1 MEIGT
6 GKKKMGLSTQIFI
19 ALLAGAI
26 CGVCVHYFLKEGYFR
41 DTILVGGVFYVLGQ
55 GFIRLMQMLVLV
67 PLVLCSLVCGSM
79 SIGDTKNAG
88 EKVGEAKRSCS
99 ICARR
104 RLPL

>member
-55 GFIRLMQMLVLV
+55 G
-67 PLVLCSLVCGSM
+67 
-79 SIGDTKNAG
+79 
-88 EKVGEAKRSCS
+88 
-99 ICARR
+99 
-104 RLPL
+104 

>member
-41 DTILVGGVFYVLGQ
+41 DTILVLSLIHISQIITLALRRANEGGLANILDYIPEGITPVSYTHLDVY
-55 GFIRLMQMLVLV
+55 
-67 PLVLCSLVCGSM
+67 
-79 SIGDTKNAG
+79 
-88 EKVGEAKRSCS
+88 KRQQ
-99 ICARR
+99 
-104 RLPL
+104 